1 MIRILSP
8 YLRGDAIIN
17 SVEGIPSSLE
27 SVHDEN
33 IAANSYFFSQ
43 LVWMQ
48 EWLRSVHRYPRFRER
63 WHAVGATLDGKV
75 AIDVGC
81 GPGNVLKS
89 LGDQPAVAIGVDVAL
104 GSLKL
109 AKKIGYIPLQ
119 ADAHHMPLRSSFA
132 DIVTLNATLHH
143 CTDMEKVLLESAR
156 LVRPGGMLV
165 LDHDP
170 NLTAWHFR
178 GVGLLAW
185 KLRKPVY
192 RLLNRGGHRSEGE
205 EQAWA
210 EKTEVHHR
218 PGDGVTEDMVRS
230 VLERLDFSVD
240 VYPHNHDVGAGV
252 LESKTGRAAS
262 KIRWAQRL
270 SGIDPDSSA
279 AALSLMIVAR
289 KSPLP
294 GTGFR
299 RDVNG
304 GTPT

>member
-1 MIRILSP
+1 VIRALSP
-8 YLRGDAIIN
+8 YLKNDAAIN
-17 SVEGIPSSLE
+17 SVGGIPSSLA
-27 SVHDEN
+27 SDHDEN
-33 IAANSYFFSQ
+33 IAANSHFFSQ

-48 EWLRSVHRYPRFRER
+48 EWLRSVHRYPQFRER
-63 WHAVGATLDGKV
+63 WHAVGANLEGKV

-89 LGDQPAVAIGVDVAL
+89 LGDKPAVAIGVDVAL

-109 AKKIGYIPLQ
+109 AKSLGYIPLH
-119 ADAHHMPLRSSFA
+119 ADAHHMPLKSNFA

-143 CTDMEKVLLESAR
+143 CTDMERVLHESAR

-170 NLTAWHFR
+170 HLSAWHFR
-178 GVGLLAW
+178 GMGLLAW
-185 KLRKPVY
+185 KLRKPIY

-205 EQAWA
+205 QQAWA

-218 PGDGVTEDMVRS
+218 PGHGVTEDMVRS
-230 VLERLDFSVD
+230 VLERRNFTLDI
-240 VYPHNHDVGAGV
+240 YPHNHGVGADV

-289 KSPLP
+289 KSARPDDC
-294 GTGFR
+294 T
-299 RDVNG
+299 
-304 GTPT
+304 

>member
-1 MIRILSP
+1 VIRAISP
-8 YLRGDAIIN
+8 FLRYDAAIN
-17 SVEGIPSSLE
+17 SVDGIPSSLE

-48 EWLRSVHRYPRFRER
+48 EWLRSVHRYPQFRER
-63 WHAVGATLDGKV
+63 WHAVGATLHGKV

-89 LGDQPAVAIGVDVAL
+89 LGDEPAVAIGVDVAL

-109 AKKIGYIPLQ
+109 AKKQGYIPLH
-119 ADAHHMPLRSSFA
+119 ADAHHMPLRSGFA

-170 NLTAWHFR
+170 HLTAWHFR
-178 GVGLLAW
+178 GLGLLAW

-230 VLERLDFSVD
+230 VLERQDFTVD
-240 VYPHNHDVGAGV
+240 VYPHNHGVGAGV

-289 KSPLP
+289 KSA
-294 GTGFR
+294 R
-299 RDVNG
+299 SDDCA
-304 GTPT
+304 